1 MNDILTNLSG
11 QSSVFPFV
19 HYVKQI
25 NKSLH
30 RAHTVTTTGR
40 YLTLTMQLI
49 ATKLLSAEA
58 LSLSHR
64 EVSSVKARLHN
75 FGWTASTS
83 NNQIYLFNVPVFVP
97 LLAVI
102 SRVSLG
108 VALYPSSL
116 LQSAHLF
123 LISLHLKPGFSL
135 AAGLLFF
142 FFLFFFFL
150 LTFCLFVCC
159 FIILSI
165 QISFCTPGPLV
176 IQSACLLVIIS
187 AMTLIARQPL
197 IHLLVFVLICL
208 YNTSCSN

>member
-75 FGWTASTS
+75 FGWRASTS

-142 FFLFFFFL
+142 FFAYV
-150 LTFCLFVCC
+150 LFVCL
-159 FIILSI
+159 LS
-165 QISFCTPGPLV
+165 S
-176 IQSACLLVIIS
+176 
-187 AMTLIARQPL
+187 
-197 IHLLVFVLICL
+197 
-208 YNTSCSN
+208 